1 MKIVLN
7 RAYGGYSADDVSEQF
22 VDLVER
28 CEDDRTNIELVNFVE
43 NNPDDCGDLKVINIP
58 DTITDMDIINDIGY
72 EKLIYVLNGKIHYV

>member
-28 CEDDRTNIELVNFVE
+28 CKDDRTNAELVNFVE

>member
-7 RAYGGYSADDVSEQF
+7 RAYGGYSADDISEQF

-28 CEDDRTNIELVNFVE
+28 CKDDRTNAELVNFVE

-72 EKLIYVLNGKIHYV
+72 EKLIYILNGKIHYV

>member
-22 VDLVER
+22 VNLVER
-28 CEDDRTNIELVNFVE
+28 CKDDRTNAELVNFVE

>member
-7 RAYGGYSADDVSEQF
+7 RAYGGYSADDISEQF

-28 CEDDRTNIELVNFVE
+28 CKDDRTNAELVNFVE

>member
-7 RAYGGYSADDVSEQF
+7 RAYSGYSADDVSEQF

-28 CEDDRTNIELVNFVE
+28 CKDDRTNAELVNFVE